1 MRSLSRPSPPGSWL
15 RLPARTARLRLTLL
29 YGALFLATGAGLL
42 ALIYLGVNHTSSGT
56 SRSSGSL
63 GSSGSAQQSATA
75 TQTHSQPGSQVFLQR
90 HSQPPSDLHHLLVWS
105 AIALVVMT
113 LVSIPLGY
121 YIAGRVLKPLRA
133 ITSTARA
140 ISARNLQERLALTGP
155 DDEFKMLG
163 DTLDGLLARLQTA
176 FDAQRHFVANASHEL
191 RTPMTVER
199 SLLQVALADPNP
211 TVDSLLAT
219 CEQALVASD
228 QQQHL
233 IEGLL
238 TLASSESGLDHQEP
252 IDLAQL
258 VAQALLSPLS
268 DIDRLHLDLTTTL
281 QPASTEGDPRL
292 IERLIAN
299 LIENAIRHN
308 TLQGHVQITT
318 GTRDQHAFLT
328 VTNSGPVISPSEV
341 QRLFQPFQRL
351 NGARTRHNNGY
362 GLGLSIV
369 QAIAT
374 AHHATITTHAQ
385 PDGGLAIEVSFPRS
399 DRPRDRVGRQI
410 PAPA

>member
-1 MRSLSRPSPPGSWL
+1 MAPCSSPQEPACWRSSTWASTT
-15 RLPARTARLRLTLL
+15 LPAAP
-29 YGALFLATGAGLL
+29 AGL
-42 ALIYLGVNHTSSGT
+42 
-56 SRSSGSL
+56 SGSL

-176 FDAQRHFVANASHEL
+176 FEAQRHFVANASHEL

-199 SLLQVALADPNP
+199 SLLQVALADPEPDRRLTARHLRESARRQRSTTTPDRRTPDARQQRKRTRPPRTHRPRP
-211 TVDSLLAT
+211 TRRPSAAQSLERHRPLA
-219 CEQALVASD
+219 
-228 QQQHL
+228 
-233 IEGLL
+233 
-238 TLASSESGLDHQEP
+238 P
-252 IDLAQL
+252 Y
-258 VAQALLSPLS
+258 
-268 DIDRLHLDLTTTL
+268 LTTTL

-299 LIENAIRHN
+299 LIDNAIRHN

-318 GTRDQHAFLT
+318 ETRDQHAFLT
-328 VTNSGPVISPSEV
+328 VTNSGPVIPASEV

-351 NGARTRHNNGY
+351 NGTRTTTQHRIRPRALHRPSNRHR
-362 GLGLSIV
+362 
-369 QAIAT
+369 APRH
-374 AHHATITTHAQ
+374 HHAHAQ